1 MELFEENMAPLAY
14 LEVQF
19 ACLIDPAETDVG
31 ARHATRFKE
40 TERFDQR
47 EASKTDQD

>member
-1 MELFEENMAPLAY
+1 MAPPAY

-19 ACLIDPAETDVG
+19 ACLIDPSETDVG
-31 ARHATRFKE
+31 TRHTTSFKE

-47 EASKTDQD
+47 EESKTDQD